1 MHLRS
6 IILSSLAL
14 ALACGGDDGGT
25 TATTTEN
32 GSTGGSTSHD
42 GSGSSTSHAHGSTS
56 DASTSGSGSGPG
68 SSTGGSTGAST
79 GSDGTT
85 GADTGASTGEA
96 SSTGGTTGGVVFSTF
111 SCTETSV
118 VDAAMVETIDGSFD
132 EAGVP
137 MDLVATFTQSGSV
150 DFQVDVAQPVAPGDP
165 HYDEVVYW
173 EDSLTMQGWDVTPP
187 GDPFADHRY
196 FFAPEG
202 AQYVALFSAFY
213 YRVYEAGGN
222 GQFEFECI
230 RL

>member
-1 MHLRS
+1 
-6 IILSSLAL
+6 
-14 ALACGGDDGGT
+14 
-25 TATTTEN
+25 
-32 GSTGGSTSHD
+32 
-42 GSGSSTSHAHGSTS
+42 
-56 DASTSGSGSGPG
+56 
-68 SSTGGSTGAST
+68 
-79 GSDGTT
+79 
-85 GADTGASTGEA
+85 
-96 SSTGGTTGGVVFSTF
+96 
-111 SCTETSV
+111 
-118 VDAAMVETIDGSFD
+118 MVETIDGAFD
-132 EAGVP
+132 EVGVP
-137 MDLVATFTQSGSV
+137 MDLSATFTQSGSV

-165 HYDEVVYW
+165 YYDDVVYW